1 MTYKVLVADDHEII
15 RRGVRQ
21 VLISQKDGFVV
32 DTVSS
37 GEALLKLL
45 RKDRWDALI
54 LDLNLPGISGIEA
67 LREVR
72 LIAPD
77 LPVLIF
83 SMHDPAQYAVR
94 LLKAGASGYLNKD
107 ARMETLV
114 EALWEIK
121 GGGRYLTPSVAEALA
136 DHLIYARPENK
147 HELLSNREFQVA
159 CAIASGKTINEIA
172 KQLSLSPKTIS
183 TYRRRALD
191 KLKLENN
198 SELIRYVLEHDLL
211 PGTP

>member
-1 MTYKVLVADDHEII
+1 MSYKVLIADDHEVIC
-15 RRGVRQ
+15 RGIQQ
-21 VLISQKDGFVV
+21 VLTSQEDGFVV

-54 LDLNLPGISGIEA
+54 LDLNLPGISGIEV
-67 LREVR
+67 LREAR

-94 LLKAGASGYLNKD
+94 MLKAGAAGYLNKD
-107 ARMETLV
+107 ENMETLV
-114 EALWEIK
+114 EALRQIK
-121 GGGRYLTPSVAEALA
+121 GGGRFLTPSVAEALA
-136 DHLIYARPENK
+136 DHLMHAHPGVK
-147 HELLSNREFQVA
+147 HELLSNREFQVV
-159 CAIASGKTINEIA
+159 CAIASGKTLNQIA
-172 KQLSLSPKTIS
+172 ETLSLSPKTIS

-191 KLKLENN
+191 KLNLENN
-198 SELIRYVLEHDLL
+198 SELIRYVLDHELI
-211 PGTP
+211 PGSP